1 MTVQSLDADITYTFN
16 GEGQYPLTFDILKP
30 KDVTVQFID
39 SSGVRHVLAMGT
51 DYLVVDNAGSRYIE
65 IISTCG
71 FIGQPGQL
79 FIFRDMPVEQPTDW
93 VNNEELDMELLEKS
107 FDRII
112 MILQQFNTQM
122 TSELAAITWRA
133 GWKTGTVYEAR
144 DLVQAPNSSIYLA
157 TKGHTAGV
165 FETDLLAG
173 YWNLVIDVVEIAG
186 YAEAADVARIAA
198 EAYSLQ
204 AEAWAHNDQGIPPDP
219 LEPAE
224 FSSKAYATESK
235 EYATQ
240 VEGVLIH
247 KADGTTQ
254 LIDSAF
260 VSATKAAASQA
271 AALAS
276 KNAAA
281 LSASSA
287 SASAVAADTSADLAA
302 LSAANLPNATTAG
315 ADKVLVTN
323 SSGDGWDYIAIDDKL
338 VLRDANGTAK
348 FGAPT
353 DPEHPMRLGDTSLRE
368 NVKVTVG
375 AGGDFPT
382 INAAVL
388 HLSRFTPDRGVTA
401 EVELQGGFVM
411 EEQLFVEG
419 LDLGWITITGVD
431 AETVINEPSLTRVLV
446 DDHKPAFGVENGTL
460 PTIGQLFSF
469 SSKGNV
475 ADRRSG
481 VMARSVG
488 SATIL
493 PGCGV
498 RNAGMF
504 GIAAFSGSAINAA
517 GADASGAGDCGISA
531 DGGSAINAA
540 GADASGAGDRGI
552 SADGGSTID
561 ARSANASSAGDRGI
575 SSDGGS
581 TIGARSADASSAGTN
596 GIHAGWGS
604 AVDADDANVSGAG
617 NHGIYAT
624 RGSTINA
631 QGANASSTGA
641 SGIYVQWGSTINAQG
656 ATGTLSQAKN
666 TVTGE
671 GIIFQP

>member
-71 FIGQPGQL
+71 YIGQPGQL

-107 FDRII
+107 FDRVI

-133 GWKTGTVYEAR
+133 GWKTGTVYDAR
-144 DLVQAPNSSIYLA
+144 DLVQAPNSNIYLA
-157 TKGHTAGV
+157 TRGHTAGV
-165 FETDLLAG
+165 FETDLLTG
-173 YWNLVIDVVEIAG
+173 YWNLVIDIAAIAG
-186 YAEAADVARIAA
+186 YAGAADVARIAA
-198 EAYSLQ
+198 EAAATLANQHLTDTETAFQNTVAAKELAEQARSAAEAHALQ
-204 AEAWAHNDQGIPPDP
+204 AGVEQQAGF
-219 LEPAE
+219 E
-224 FSSKAYATESK
+224 FMLDA
-235 EYATQ
+235 Q
-240 VEGVLIH
+240 
-247 KADGTTQ
+247 
-254 LIDSAF
+254 
-260 VSATKAAASQA
+260 AAASA
-271 AALAS
+271 AEA
-276 KNAAA
+276 
-281 LSASSA
+281 
-287 SASAVAADTSADLAA
+287 SADLAA

-338 VLRDANGTAK
+338 VLRDENGTAT

-353 DPEHPMRLGDTSLRE
+353 DPEHPMRLGDISLRE

-388 HLSRFTPDRGVTA
+388 YLSRFTPDLGVTA
-401 EVELQGGFVM
+401 EVELMSGFVM

-446 DDHKPAFGVENGTL
+446 DDHKPAFGVICGTL
-460 PTIGQLFSF
+460 PTIGQLFIF
-469 SSKGNV
+469 SSKGSPGDN
-475 ADRRSG
+475 RSG
-481 VMARSVG
+481 VMAHSVG
-488 SATIL
+488 RATVL

-498 RNAGMF
+498 KNAGAN
-504 GIAAFSGSAINAA
+504 GIYAYSGSTINANGADASSAGANGISAQRGSTINANGADASGAGTNGIYAYSGSTVNAQDALVSGAGNLGIHASSRSTVTAA
-517 GADASGAGDCGISA
+517 GADASGAAYAGIQVSS
-531 DGGSAINAA
+531 GSIINAA
-540 GADASGAGDRGI
+540 GA
-552 SADGGSTID
+552 
-561 ARSANASSAGDRGI
+561 
-575 SSDGGS
+575 
-581 TIGARSADASSAGTN
+581 
-596 GIHAGWGS
+596 
-604 AVDADDANVSGAG
+604 
-617 NHGIYAT
+617 
-624 RGSTINA
+624 
-631 QGANASSTGA
+631 
-641 SGIYVQWGSTINAQG
+641 
-656 ATGTLSQAKN
+656 TGTLLQAKN
-666 TVTGE
+666 TVTAQ

>member
-1 MTVQSLDADITYTFN
+1 MTVQAIDADITYTFN
-16 GEGQYPLTFDILKP
+16 DEGQYPFAFDILKP

-39 SSGVRHVLAMGT
+39 NQGVRHVLAMGT

-79 FIFRDMPVEQPTDW
+79 FIFRDMPVDQPTDW

-133 GWKTGTVYEAR
+133 GWKTSTVYDAR
-144 DLVQAPNSSIYLA
+144 DLVQAPNNSIYLA
-157 TKGHTAGV
+157 TRGHTAGV

-173 YWNLVIDVVEIAG
+173 YWNLVIDIAAIAG
-186 YAEAADVARIAA
+186 YAGAADVARIAA

-315 ADKVLVTN
+315 AEKILITN
-323 SSGDGWDYIAIDDKL
+323 SSGDGWDYVAVTDTL
-338 VLRDANGTAK
+338 VLRDENGTAK

-353 DPEHPMRLGDTSLRE
+353 DPEHPVRLGDTDTAATADTLVLRDENGTAKFGAPTDPEHPVRLGDTSLRE

-375 AGGDFPT
+375 TGGDFPT

-388 HLSRFTPDRGVTA
+388 HLSRFTPDLGVTG
-401 EVELQGGFVM
+401 EVELLSGFVM

-431 AETVINEPSLTRVLV
+431 AETVINEPSLTRVLTS
-446 DDHKPAFGVENGTL
+446 DGDAPAFGVARGTL
-460 PTIGQLFSF
+460 PIIGQLFSF
-469 SSKGNV
+469 SIKGSL
-475 ADRRSG
+475 ADRKSG
-481 VMARSVG
+481 VMAYNLGRAS
-488 SATIL
+488 IL

-498 RNAGMF
+498 KNAGF
-504 GIAAFSGSAINAA
+504 YGIYANKSSTINAQ
-517 GADASGAGDCGISA
+517 
-531 DGGSAINAA
+531 
-540 GADASGAGDRGI
+540 
-552 SADGGSTID
+552 
-561 ARSANASSAGDRGI
+561 
-575 SSDGGS
+575 
-581 TIGARSADASSAGTN
+581 GT
-596 GIHAGWGS
+596 
-604 AVDADDANVSGAG
+604 NVSGAA
-617 NHGIYAT
+617 HDGIHAT

-631 QGANASSTGA
+631 EGADA
-641 SGIYVQWGSTINAQG
+641 SGAAQHGIVSARGSTINARNVNASGAVGYGLSPQFGSTISAYG

-666 TVTGE
+666 TITYN